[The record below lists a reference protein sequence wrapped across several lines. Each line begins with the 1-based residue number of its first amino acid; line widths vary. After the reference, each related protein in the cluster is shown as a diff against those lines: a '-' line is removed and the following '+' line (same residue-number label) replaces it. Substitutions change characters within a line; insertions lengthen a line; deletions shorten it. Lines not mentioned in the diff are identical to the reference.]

1 MGEEGKGEGRGRRY
15 KWAGCQPT
23 GEVPDP
29 NWGPSIWDTSVSK
42 IAKNCGKTRKIKND
56 TIGMDV
62 KEGQKRAPPFPT
74 RNPSALGWGLIQPPG
89 LA

>member
-42 IAKNCGKTRKIKND
+42 IAKNSGKTRKIKND

-62 KEGQKRAPPFPT
+62 KEGHCPGNGHPLSR
-74 RNPSALGWGLIQPPG
+74 LGIPRP
-89 LA
+89 